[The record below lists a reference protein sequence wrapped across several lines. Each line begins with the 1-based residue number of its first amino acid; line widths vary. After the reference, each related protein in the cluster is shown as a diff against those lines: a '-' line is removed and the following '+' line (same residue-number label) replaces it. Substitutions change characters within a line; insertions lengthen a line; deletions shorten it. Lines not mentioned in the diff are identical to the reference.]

1 MLAAG
6 AQVVAVF
13 VGTGRI
19 WAFILESCDPGCSEP
34 GRSAPGCS
42 DLGCS
47 DLERFGRG
55 GRLVRAD

>member
-1 MLAAG
+1 MLTAG

-19 WAFILESCDPGCSEP
+19 WASILDGCDPDCSEP
-34 GRSAPGCS
+34 GRSAP
-42 DLGCS
+42 DCS

>member
-1 MLAAG
+1 MLTAG

-19 WAFILESCDPGCSEP
+19 WASILDGCDPDCSVP
-34 GRSAPGCS
+34 VRSAPDCS
-42 DLGCS
+42 A
-47 DLERFGRG
+47 LERFGHG

>member
-6 AQVVAVF
+6 AQVVAVS

-19 WAFILESCDPGCSEP
+19 WAFILEGCDPDCSEP
-34 GRSAPGCS
+34 GRSAPC
-42 DLGCS
+42 CF